1 MSTRHPIIGNGL
13 EKNGSSVDPLAVI
26 IVLVAAGFHAG
37 WNRILHD
44 TSDRVATMAIAG
56 LASGVVLLP
65 VTIATAPRQVVPLI
79 VLSALAETAYALSL
93 SAAYRRGAMAL
104 AYPIG
109 RGAAPLL
116 VTLGGWLILVQ
127 RPTPETVAASVALIA
142 GLVLVATAGQHKQQR
157 AAIGFALLVGVCI
170 ASYSLIDASAVRQ
183 VSPVGYL
190 GAVMLLQGALLTLC
204 ARGDRLRLR
213 KALVSGLFVAVGST
227 AAYLLVLLAFQRAE
241 AGRVATLRE
250 ISVLLGVLIARER
263 SGPRVWLG
271 AGLVVLGAVLAAL

>member
-1 MSTRHPIIGNGL
+1 M
-13 EKNGSSVDPLAVI
+13 DPLAI
-26 IVLVAAGFHAG
+26 AIVLVAAGFHAG
-37 WNRILHD
+37 WNRVLHD
-44 TSDRVATMAIAG
+44 TSDRIATMAVAG
-56 LASGVVLLP
+56 LASGLVLLP
-65 VTIATAPRQVVPLI
+65 VTIATSPRQVLPLI

-109 RGAAPLL
+109 RGVAPLL

-127 RPTPETVAASVALIA
+127 LPTPQTIAAAVALVA
-142 GLVLVATAGQHKQQR
+142 GLILVATSGQHQTQR
-157 AAIGFALLVGVCI
+157 SATGFALLVGVCI
-170 ASYSLIDASAVRQ
+170 ASYSLIDARAVRQ

-204 ARGDRLRLR
+204 TRGDRQRLR
-213 KALVSGLFVAVGST
+213 KALAPGLLVAVGST
-227 AAYLLVLLAFQRAE
+227 AAYLLVLLAFQRAD
-241 AGRVATLRE
+241 AGRVSTLRE